1 MRNHDE
7 EALVKQAQS
16 DPQAFGRLYDRY
28 VDRIYA
34 YAYRQVQDATL
45 AQDVTAVIFEKA
57 LRHIRKY
64 RWQGKSF
71 CAWLYRI
78 ARNKAMSQHR
88 RQRKQVSWRFVES
101 NENGM
106 SNGREMETA
115 VLQSQH
121 NQQLHQTLAKLSTKD
136 YEILFLR
143 FFESLRNEEIAEVL
157 NCSTN
162 NVYVR
167 LHRAL
172 KRLQKQ
178 FEKTDPQG
186 EARYVS

>member
-1 MRNHDE
+1 MRNHDD
-7 EALVKQAQS
+7 EALVKQAQT
-16 DPQAFGRLYDRY
+16 DPNAFGALYDRY

-34 YAYRQVQDATL
+34 YAYRQVQEAAL
-45 AQDVTAVIFEKA
+45 AQDVTAVTFEKA

-78 ARNKAMSQHR
+78 ARNEAMSHH
-88 RQRKQVSWRFVES
+88 RKQQHTLSWQTMEAH
-101 NENGM
+101 ENGT
-106 SNGREMETA
+106 SHGREMETA
-115 VLQSQH
+115 VVYHQDR
-121 NQQLHQTLAKLSTKD
+121 QQLHQALAKLSHKD
-136 YEILFLR
+136 REILSLR
-143 FFESLRNEEIAEVL
+143 FFEELNSEEVAEVL
-157 NCSTN
+157 KCSPS

-178 FEKTDPQG
+178 LAKLDPQG
-186 EARYVS
+186 EARYV

>member
-1 MRNHDE
+1 MRNHNDK
-7 EALVKQAQS
+7 ALVAQAQT
-16 DPQAFGRLYDRY
+16 DPQAFAVLYDRY

-34 YAYRQVQDATL
+34 YAYRQVQDAAL
-45 AQDVTAVIFEKA
+45 AQDVTAVTFEKA

-78 ARNKAMSQHR
+78 ARNEAMTHHR
-88 RQRKQVSWRFVES
+88 QQRRLLSWQSGETHA
-101 NENGM
+101 NGK
-106 SNGREMETA
+106 NHAREVETA
-115 VLQSQH
+115 VLHNQH
-121 NQQLHQTLAKLSTKD
+121 RQQLHLALAQLSAKDRETLA
-136 YEILFLR
+136 LR
-143 FFESLRNEEIAEVL
+143 FFEGLTSDEVAEVL
-157 NCSTN
+157 NCSPN

-178 FEKTDPQG
+178 LEKMDPQ
-186 EARYVS
+186 EEVRYVP

>member
-1 MRNHDE
+1 MRNHDD
-7 EALVKQAQS
+7 EALVKQAQT
-16 DPQAFGRLYDRY
+16 DPQAFAALYDRY

-34 YAYRQVQDATL
+34 YAYRQVQEATL
-45 AQDVTAVIFEKA
+45 AQDVTAVTFEKA

-78 ARNKAMSQHR
+78 ARNEAMNHHRQQQHTLSWQTVETHTNGNSQT
-88 RQRKQVSWRFVES
+88 
-101 NENGM
+101 
-106 SNGREMETA
+106 REMETA
-115 VLQSQH
+115 VVTNQH
-121 NQQLHQTLAKLSTKD
+121 RQQLHQALAQLSTKD
-136 YEILFLR
+136 REILSLR
-143 FFESLRNEEIAEVL
+143 FFEGLNSEEVAEVL
-157 NCSTN
+157 HCSPN

-178 FEKTDPQG
+178 LEKLDPQG
-186 EARYVS
+186 EAHYV